1 VDALDELRA
10 SLHRDPRGVA
20 DEARRLADAA
30 AARHDDTDLSRAL
43 AVLGRARRSLGE
55 IEVAEIDLRSAIEAA
70 NAAGSVELAS
80 DARVA
85 LAGVLSFAGR
95 TDEAFAQL
103 DEAACHGSA
112 RVRGYAGLQRAIIEQ
127 RAGRLDVALAAYD
140 AALPVLRDDEAVIDV
155 AMVLA
160 NRGVIRIQT
169 GALDDAVADLQE
181 ASHIFELEGHAFGVA
196 QMQHGLGWAHTR
208 RGDLA
213 TALTHLDRAAEQF
226 EQLGHAGLE
235 VAVDRVE
242 ALLAAGLVSS
252 AVELGARTA
261 DRMAGVGNL
270 SQAAETWLLCS
281 RAARID
287 GDLQGAAA
295 HAREALDLFQQQG
308 APGWARA
315 ATLEVLRCEDEMGGQ
330 VDLGEL
336 IELGDAFAAVG
347 NAVGVAA
354 ATGIA
359 CRRAARA
366 GDLQLADGMAA
377 RCRSSA
383 RAAGVLEVRL
393 LSAQADVSCAL
404 ARGADSAALER
415 AREALDDLTR
425 HAASLGASDARA
437 AVRESGAALARMALG
452 AALASGSAA
461 DVLEWMELARANR
474 SRHAPARPPEDDVLA
489 RDLAEL
495 RELTKEM
502 RTADGDDVTTSF
514 DRLRSLEDAIRQRA
528 LRTGATGGD
537 DRPTMSAEQLAISLR
552 GRLVV
557 EVACVGDELVAVVVD
572 DGVCRLERCGPFA
585 PLAGA
590 AATAT
595 SALRSLSSSRRV
607 GRSEALLEQAVALLD
622 DVVGPLVAGC
632 GHVSLVLPPELHAV
646 PWMLLP
652 SCRGRRP
659 VVAPSA
665 TWLAEH
671 LHALPSDAAHVV
683 CVAGPRLAYADEEVD
698 LIASSVA
705 GATVLKGRD
714 ASVAAVLAALPRARV
729 AHLAAHG
736 HLRHDNALWS
746 SVELVDG
753 PLCVFDLER
762 LPSTP
767 AVVVLSACDSG
778 VSARAGDELL
788 GLSSTLL
795 GRGTCSL
802 VASVCPLADEA
813 ETASVMAKLHEHIAS
828 GVAPAAALDELATS
842 AGDRE
847 QAVLRGLVVFGV
859 R

>member
-30 AARHDDTDLSRAL
+30 AARHDDAEVSRAL

-55 IEVAEIDLRSAIEAA
+55 IEVAEIDLCHAIDAA
-70 NAAGSVELAS
+70 KAAGSVELAS

-95 TDEAFAQL
+95 TDEAFALL
-103 DEAACHGSA
+103 DEAARDGSE

-127 RAGRLDVALAAYD
+127 RAGRLEVALAAYD
-140 AALPVLRDDEAVIDV
+140 AALPVLRDDQAIIDV

-169 GALDDAVADLQE
+169 GALEEAVADLQE
-181 ASHIFELEGHAFGVA
+181 ASQIFEREGHAFGVA
-196 QMQHGLGWAHTR
+196 QTQHGLGWAHTR

-226 EQLGHAGLE
+226 ERLGHAGLE
-235 VAVDRVE
+235 VAVDRIE

-252 AVELGARTA
+252 AVELGASTA

-287 GDLQGAAA
+287 GDVRTAAE
-295 HAREALDLFQQQG
+295 HARAALDLFRQQG
-308 APGWARA
+308 APGWASA
-315 ATLEVLRCEDEMGGQ
+315 ATLEVLRCEHELGRI
-330 VDLGEL
+330 VDVGEL
-336 IELGDAFAAVG
+336 VELADAFATAG

-359 CRRAARA
+359 CQQAARS
-366 GDLQLADGMAA
+366 GDLDLADAMAA

-383 RAAGVLEVRL
+383 RGAAVLEVRL
-393 LSAQADVSCAL
+393 LSAQADVTCAL
-404 ARGADSAALER
+404 ARGARPAALAR
-415 AREALDDLTR
+415 ARDALDDLRR

-452 AALASGSAA
+452 AALASGSAGQ
-461 DVLEWMELARANR
+461 VLEWMELARANR
-474 SRHAPARPPEDDVLA
+474 SRHAPARPPDDEVLA

-495 RELTKEM
+495 RDLTKEM
-502 RTADGDDVTTSF
+502 RTAGGDEATTSF
-514 DRLRSLEDAIRQRA
+514 DRLRSLEEAIRQRA
-528 LRTGATGGD
+528 LRVGATGGD
-537 DRPTMSAEQLAISLR
+537 DRPTLSAEQLAIALR

-557 EVACVGDELVAVVVD
+557 EVACVGDELVAVVLD
-572 DGVCRLERCGPFA
+572 NGVCRLERCGPFA

-590 AATAT
+590 ASTVT
-595 SALRSLSSSRRV
+595 SALRSLASRHV
-607 GRSEALLEQAVALLD
+607 GRSEALLAQAVAVLD
-622 DVVGPLVAGC
+622 ELVGPLVAGC
-632 GHVSLVLPPELHAV
+632 GDVSLVLPPELHAV
-646 PWMLLP
+646 PWALLR

-665 TWLAEH
+665 TWLAEQ
-671 LHALPSDAAHVV
+671 LHATPSDGAEVV
-683 CVAGPRLAYADEEVD
+683 CVAGPRLAYADQEVD

-736 HLRHDNALWS
+736 RLRHDNALWS

-762 LPSTP
+762 LPCAP
-767 AVVVLSACDSG
+767 AIVVLSACDSG
-778 VSARAGDELL
+778 VSVRAGEELL

-795 GRGTCSL
+795 ARGTSSL
-802 VASVCPLADEA
+802 VASVCPLPDEP
-813 ETASVMAKLHEHIAS
+813 ETASVMAMLHGHIA
-828 GVAPAAALDELATS
+828 GGMAPAAALDELTSS